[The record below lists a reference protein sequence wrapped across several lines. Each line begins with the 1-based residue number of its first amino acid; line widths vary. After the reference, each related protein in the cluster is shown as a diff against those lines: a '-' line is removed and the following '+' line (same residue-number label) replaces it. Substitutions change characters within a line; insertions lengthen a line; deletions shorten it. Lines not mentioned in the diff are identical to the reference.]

1 MLQKGMGTPKPSQNI
16 LSQSMK
22 INKEAVSGK
31 KKLIEAIEE
40 NKNAP
45 SASSDNQS

>member
-1 MLQKGMGTPKPSQNI
+1 MQKGMGTPKPSQNI

-22 INKEAVSGK
+22 IRESLSGK
-31 KKLIEAIEE
+31 KKIIETIEE

-45 SASSDNQS
+45 SASSDN